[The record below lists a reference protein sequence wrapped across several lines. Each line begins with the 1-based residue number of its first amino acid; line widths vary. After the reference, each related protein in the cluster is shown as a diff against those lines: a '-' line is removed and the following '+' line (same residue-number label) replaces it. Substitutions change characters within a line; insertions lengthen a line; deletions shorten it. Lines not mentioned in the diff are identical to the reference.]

1 MIILNF
7 HAMKGYQ
14 KAYKMQCIY
23 SSFPSLVDTSLVDSE
38 VDCIY
43 FCGNS
48 LGLQPKQ
55 AGTLVNQELDKWRQ
69 MYVYNYDY
77 LQCKKCTYNLY

>member
-1 MIILNF
+1 
-7 HAMKGYQ
+7 MKCFQ
-14 KAYKMQCIY
+14 KANYKIY
-23 SSFPSLVDTSLVDSE
+23 SIFLSVVDTSLVDSE

-55 AGTLVNQELDKWRQ
+55 AGTLVNQELDKWQQ
-69 MYVYNYDY
+69 MYVTNYKFRY
-77 LQCKKCTYNLY
+77 LGNSENILR

>member
-1 MIILNF
+1 M
-7 HAMKGYQ
+7 
-14 KAYKMQCIY
+14 Y
-23 SSFPSLVDTSLVDSE
+23 SAFLSVVDTSLVDSE

-55 AGTLVNQELDKWRQ
+55 AGTLVNQELDKWKQ
-69 MYVYNYDY
+69 MYVYTMYKNIHVYVHCIY
-77 LQCKKCTYNLY
+77 V

>member
-1 MIILNF
+1 
-7 HAMKGYQ
+7 MKCFQ
-14 KAYKMQCIY
+14 KANYKIY
-23 SSFPSLVDTSLVDSE
+23 SIYLSVVDTSLVDSE

-55 AGTLVNQELDKWRQ
+55 AGTLVNQELDKWQQ
-69 MYVYNYDY
+69 MYVTTNYKFRY
-77 LQCKKCTYNLY
+77 LVNSENILR

>member
-1 MIILNF
+1 MILNF
-7 HAMKGYQ
+7 HSIYMKGFQ
-14 KAYKMQCIY
+14 KAYKIY
-23 SSFPSLVDTSLVDSE
+23 SAFLSAVDTSLVDSE

-55 AGTLVNQELDKWRQ
+55 AGILVNQELDKWQQ
-69 MYVYNYDY
+69 MYVCTMYNSIKMYI
-77 LQCKKCTYNLY
+77 LV